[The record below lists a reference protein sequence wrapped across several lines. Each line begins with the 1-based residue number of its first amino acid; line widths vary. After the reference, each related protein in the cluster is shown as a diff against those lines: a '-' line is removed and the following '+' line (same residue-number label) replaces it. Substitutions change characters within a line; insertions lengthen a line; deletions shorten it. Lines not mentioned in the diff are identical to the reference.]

1 MREKIIGTR
10 NFGGADMP
18 VYPVR
23 LSKPLSIRVP
33 ESPQKYAEANAA
45 IAWVDPAFV

>member
-33 ESPQKYAEANAA
+33 EDSAKLPEADAA
-45 IAWVDPAFV
+45 IAWVDLAFV